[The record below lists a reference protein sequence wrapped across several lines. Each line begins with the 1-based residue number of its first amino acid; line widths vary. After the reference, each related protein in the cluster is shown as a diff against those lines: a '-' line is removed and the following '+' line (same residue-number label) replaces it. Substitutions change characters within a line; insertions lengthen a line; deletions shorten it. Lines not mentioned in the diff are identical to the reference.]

1 MNDTARRVLD
11 PVERVSEV
19 LFGLIMVL
27 TFTGS
32 MSVADAGRAEVR
44 EMLAGALGCNLAW
57 GIVDA
62 VMYVLGSVLTRA
74 RAFTALKAVREAAD
88 PAQARAIIAV
98 ALVPPRLTPAT
109 LEAIRQDLVA
119 RPAVP
124 PRSRLTTDDLR
135 GAAAVF
141 LLVFLSTFPVALP
154 FLLFPDVA
162 RASPTRLPWVCCAS
176 AGIRWA
182 GTAGCVPG
190 GRLELWRRWGLC
202 SSDSRWRSADRRRV
216 DTAEIN
222 RAQSDSRNKSVD
234 WGGGRRGQGLR
245 ARSDAGCGCRRA
257 LDRCVLRDRRCLIRD
272 AAGG

>member
-74 RAFTALKAVREAAD
+74 RTFTALKAVREAAD

-162 RASPTRLPWVCCAS
+162 RAMRVSNAIAVGLLCLGGYSLGRYSGLRPW
-176 AGIRWA
+176 WTA
-182 GTAGCVPG
+182 GTLAALGIMLVGLTMALG
-190 GRLELWRRWGLC
+190 G
-202 SSDSRWRSADRRRV
+202 
-216 DTAEIN
+216 
-222 RAQSDSRNKSVD
+222 
-234 WGGGRRGQGLR
+234 
-245 ARSDAGCGCRRA
+245 
-257 LDRCVLRDRRCLIRD
+257 
-272 AAGG
+272 